1 MAYASCGRAAMGYT
15 LAHVVQLT
23 THAWPNM
30 VKSGVGGGSQ
40 FLYVT
45 ALANHSTL
53 RLCENPAKVSLK
65 IQFRFPFQLS

>member
-1 MAYASCGRAAMGYT
+1 MAYASCGRAGTGYT

-23 THAWPNM
+23 THAWPNV
-30 VKSGVGGGSQ
+30 VKSGGKKSQ

-65 IQFRFPFQLS
+65 IQFSFPFQLS